1 MAKTLELPTSIH
13 AAARLPPPAPTKNT
27 ERQRRQFAAVLRKHG
42 IAWDQTAVNK
52 GDRK

>member
-1 MAKTLELPTSIH
+1 MNTLYESSTVPMYELAH
-13 AAARLPPPAPTKNT
+13 
-27 ERQRRQFAAVLRKHG
+27 AAVLRKHG